1 MNTRRE
7 GPELRVCNCVS
18 VCVWDV
24 CAPFGSL
31 AAAVGECVHGRPFKA
46 SHSEKGSVD
55 SYCHNETERPDPLT
69 LQDPLPERERGGR
82 VTGVKTDEKDGE

>member
-1 MNTRRE
+1 MCL
-7 GPELRVCNCVS
+7 GRVR
-18 VCVWDV
+18 
-24 CAPFGSL
+24 PIGSL

-55 SYCHNETERPDPLT
+55 SYCLNETEGPDPLT

-82 VTGVKTDEKDGE
+82 VTGMKTDEKERQVRKMESKK